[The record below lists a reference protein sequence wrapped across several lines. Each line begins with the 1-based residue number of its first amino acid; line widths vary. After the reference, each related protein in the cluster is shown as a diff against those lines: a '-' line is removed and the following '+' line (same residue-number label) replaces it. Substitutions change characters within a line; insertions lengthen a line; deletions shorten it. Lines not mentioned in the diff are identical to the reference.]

1 MWARTLSVALQ
12 LSAATAALPPL
23 PVPPSQ
29 IVRGE
34 DFVGAPAVGN
44 QLHPKIQFEPRASL
58 MHGDSGN
65 TGSTDSAGPLSQ
77 DPDVKS
83 ALQILGVMLWGPDGT
98 LSGGRADV
106 SNILQPRIGLG
117 AYDPAT
123 LEVLAEWFPDDP
135 REYLNLGYMELRLE
149 DNSLLVSGASG
160 RLYVVQR
167 TDGNDGTSFELTREV
182 DIAGSLSPGET
193 LLNSLFDA
201 EGNIWFTTGTLT
213 STPLGPQSS
222 ATIGYVE
229 PDGTVH
235 ALHLP
240 DQIIENG
247 IALNGT
253 TAYVV
258 TGPLNGTTTTE
269 GYVWAF
275 TTDSSGG
282 DGVKTVWQALYDA
295 GTHQKPGALTRGGG
309 ATPALLG
316 GDYVATTDNA
326 DGRIKLLILHQEP
339 REDPDD
345 QVLCAVPLFDEGAS
359 SNDVRPTVHFDGERY
374 GVVIQN
380 GYAVPPMMQH
390 AQFLLDVNGAWN
402 NMTGMPGGIVRV
414 DAIPGKGCE
423 VRWESDIKIKSVPAL
438 STKTGILYGY
448 VQEEEFA
455 VDGIYVWY
463 FIAVDWE
470 SGELL
475 WKKRAG
481 AGGSYNDN
489 AWPGSVGEGRFYQSL
504 MLGVVWMEDGPETYA
519 EGRSYARNL

>member
-1 MWARTLSVALQ
+1 MWARTLAAALR
-12 LSAATAALPPL
+12 LSAATPALPPP

-34 DFVGAPAVGN
+34 DFVGAPAAGN
-44 QLHPKIQFEPRASL
+44 QLHPKIQFQPRASL
-58 MHGDSGN
+58 MHGDTAN
-65 TGSTDSAGPLSQ
+65 TGSTDSAGPLGQ
-77 DPDVKS
+77 DLDVKS

-106 SNILQPRIGLG
+106 TNILQPRIGLG

-123 LEVLAEWFPDDP
+123 LEVLAEWFPDRPD
-135 REYLNLGYMELRLE
+135 EYLNLGYMELLLD

-160 RLYVVQR
+160 RVYVLAV
-167 TDGNDGTSFELTREV
+167 TR
-182 DIAGSLSPGET
+182 G
-193 LLNSLFDA
+193 DA
-201 EGNIWFTTGTLT
+201 AQQPLRRRGQHLVHEN
-213 STPLGPQSS
+213 TPLGPQSS

-235 ALHLP
+235 TLHLP

-258 TGPLNGTTTTE
+258 TGPLNGTTSTT

-282 DGVKTVWQALYDA
+282 DGVRTVWRALYNA

-326 DGRIKLLILHQEP
+326 DGRINLLILHQEP

-380 GYAVPPMMQH
+380 GYAVPPMMDH
-390 AQFLLDVNGAWN
+390 ARFLLDVNGAWN
-402 NMTGMPGGIVRV
+402 NMTNMPGGIVRV
-414 DAIPGKGCE
+414 DVIPGEGCE
-423 VRWESDIKIKSVPAL
+423 VRWESDVRIKSVPAL

-455 VDGIYVWY
+455 VDGRYVWY

-475 WKKRAG
+475 WRKRAG

-504 MLGVVWMEDGPETYA
+504 MLGVVWIEDGFETYD
-519 EGRSYARNL
+519 EGHSHARNA